1 MSAKGKARGGGAQA
15 CQSSLWDLLDLNLPT
30 VVGTTAQA
38 QTPVQK
44 NTRHRFEDTDCGTAE
59 GKSREE

>member
-38 QTPVQK
+38 QTPV
-44 NTRHRFEDTDCGTAE
+44 AE
-59 GKSREE
+59 KY